1 MMAAND
7 IQTTIFPLSVIF
19 DREVRNE
26 KDLEKFI
33 I

>member
-7 IQTTIFPLSVIF
+7 IQTIIFPLSVIF